1 MDVLG
6 VPHTALAR
14 EERVAIARTL
24 HDERRLERRTD
35 HELVDRRKRVGR
47 RATGQSQHATLR
59 ERTPD
64 LHVVQRPPGRSI
76 SGHGRCIV
84 RVPRH
89 DTGRHAIGKPVIS
102 LLLRW
107 PNLRE
112 HAVTMFAEVAP
123 LDRTDDMAVAYD
135 EHMAVGVGDLERSVR
150 GSVDHLGHWHA
161 IGMPLVVGGIDA
173 APPTLAQTDRW
184 PSPRARCPAVFTDS
198 QRLEPPLHTTPRLE
212 VRAERV
218 SQNDA
223 RSMTL
228 MGLSAGRGAG

>member
-1 MDVLG
+1 
-6 VPHTALAR
+6 
-14 EERVAIARTL
+14 
-24 HDERRLERRTD
+24 
-35 HELVDRRKRVGR
+35 
-47 RATGQSQHATLR
+47 
-59 ERTPD
+59 
-64 LHVVQRPPGRSI
+64 
-76 SGHGRCIV
+76 V

-161 IGMPLVVGGIDA
+161 IGMPLVVVASMPHRPPSPRRTGGRLLERGVRQSSPTDSGLNRHCTRRHA
-173 APPTLAQTDRW
+173 WRCVLSGCPGTTLAQ
-184 PSPRARCPAVFTDS
+184 
-198 QRLEPPLHTTPRLE
+198 
-212 VRAERV
+212 
-218 SQNDA
+218 
-223 RSMTL
+223 
-228 MGLSAGRGAG
+228 